1 MASIHHSHRWL
12 GTTHSQIPQQQLC
25 WKKIPIDV
33 NRSNIPSI
41 KNICGTKLVSRSFDT
56 RTITSIWGAW
66 ECLSVNNIVPIQ
78 CHRHATSHTSRT
90 SRPIQPLTGSNG
102 SGTSLCGYP
111 VPNTKCP
118 WTPGVT
124 KVGRL
129 QQRSLERNHMK
140 RTNPQTTHVD
150 SSNIPFISYLVTLFL
165 PLHIKVS
172 THTSSCIYIYNI
184 KALIMIANQSHDDKC
199 HFEDLLYLLSFPS
212 VRIYNQGE
220 HSNTRKKKSH
230 THAHTLN
237 VCFSHPTTSPEL
249 SSCHQHL
256 SLRSTEWDLETQ
268 QLSC

>member
-1 MASIHHSHRWL
+1 M
-12 GTTHSQIPQQQLC
+12 
-25 WKKIPIDV
+25 
-33 NRSNIPSI
+33 
-41 KNICGTKLVSRSFDT
+41 
-56 RTITSIWGAW
+56 
-66 ECLSVNNIVPIQ
+66 
-78 CHRHATSHTSRT
+78 
-90 SRPIQPLTGSNG
+90 
-102 SGTSLCGYP
+102 
-111 VPNTKCP
+111 
-118 WTPGVT
+118 
-124 KVGRL
+124 GRL

-172 THTSSCIYIYNI
+172 THTSSCIY
-184 KALIMIANQSHDDKC
+184 KIMIANLPHDDKC

-220 HSNTRKKKSH
+220 HSNTRQKKSH
-230 THAHTLN
+230 THTHTLN

>member
-1 MASIHHSHRWL
+1 MFLSHDDIVSSVWMRQVKKSTFRVLCFVPLVLAAYSTVAGTLWKNSSLEETLLLSSHIKPVTNFGKLAVKRKWQVSTIHIVDWEQRIHR
-12 GTTHSQIPQQQLC
+12 SRSNSFAE
-25 WKKIPIDV
+25 KKIPIDV

-150 SSNIPFISYLVTLFL
+150 SRNIPFISYLVTLFL

-172 THTSSCIYIYNI
+172 THTSSCIYI
-184 KALIMIANQSHDDKC
+184 
-199 HFEDLLYLLSFPS
+199 
-212 VRIYNQGE
+212 
-220 HSNTRKKKSH
+220 
-230 THAHTLN
+230 
-237 VCFSHPTTSPEL
+237 
-249 SSCHQHL
+249 
-256 SLRSTEWDLETQ
+256 
-268 QLSC
+268 